1 MKDVMF
7 KFEESL
13 KQLHYKVDSM
23 DQRLQLVEAS
33 IQSFM
38 TIPKVEPV
46 DLKQPSPQ
54 PPPQPMLSSSS
65 EFKFQKFGTT
75 TSMMSF
81 SAVQSP
87 LHFSFSQNENS
98 NAPFVGG
105 EHLISENSLGM
116 HQLPPCENSKSIVK
130 PDPDQHSNGGWSEYF
145 GGQASFMN
153 PSL

>member
-54 PPPQPMLSSSS
+54 APSQPYLSSSS
-65 EFKFQKFGTT
+65 EFKFQKFGTASAT
-75 TSMMSF
+75 MSF

-87 LHFSFSQNENS
+87 LNFGFSQNENS
-98 NAPFVGG
+98 NAAFVGG
-105 EHLISENSLGM
+105 EQLISENSLAQIL
-116 HQLPPCENSKSIVK
+116 HNENSKSIVK

-145 GGQASFMN
+145 GGQASFIN